1 MVAVG
6 NWLGF
11 DKSLYKMMNT
21 VGEKRE
27 QKDRKQVK
35 REGKLRNEDS
45 VKNLGIYAPL
55 VPIRARLS
63 CTSYHIHLIKSDGP
77 DAL

>member
-1 MVAVG
+1 MVAAG

-35 REGKLRNEDS
+35 REK
-45 VKNLGIYAPL
+45 KN
-55 VPIRARLS
+55 
-63 CTSYHIHLIKSDGP
+63 
-77 DAL
+77 